1 MSLFIAECRSKVDMN
16 KSLEFPQ
23 EHFVELKG
31 LSPHFVG
38 RITVYQDRKKFNLEI
53 DIVQTESG
61 KIYNHVQSLF
71 GEDEVQDALAS
82 AVQHLKNYLDR
93 KKH

>member
-1 MSLFIAECRSKVDMN
+1 MN
-16 KSLEFPQ
+16 KTSEFPQ

-38 RITVYQDRKKFNLEI
+38 RITVYEDRTKFNLEI

-61 KIYNHVQSLF
+61 KIYNHVDSLY
-71 GEDEVQDALAS
+71 GEEEVQDALAS
-82 AVQHLKNYLDR
+82 AVQVLKNYLDS